1 MTGIL
6 KVIIALLHTQSETVN
21 LGIEPTLARTKIK
34 EVIEVAE
41 ECRMSIVAGEDIV
54 NLRLKDRLKRI
65 DAEIE
70 EKKTVLEKKRETWPL
85 KRLSDLEESLPHLED
100 RKEELNRLVRK
111 EDKSSA
117 NKVRY
122 AAKRVTDSLLEQNRV
137 KRRRLGAGRPME
149 MGEDEEQFPLQ
160 SIEEMSTA
168 HGRRHDTVL
177 YMNHKVKARDMLKIV
192 NCQREEK
199 NLKPLRSLSTVL
211 SRGKAKRATS
221 IQAKRHKG
229 GSLFCCKKP
238 PKTEDKEMELTHHQ
252 RAHVKNAVFDFCYK
266 EQDRK
271 YSFMKSIDDKAY
283 VRPGTSVGFRDVKK
297 MGIYQPTD
305 NNAVGK
311 LPKYDWVNEQV
322 YVTPSTHHIFTKE
335 SRVIDVREVFA
346 MSEDDS
352 FVFMRPKA
360 FVGSSR
366 TIWAS
371 EDMELRA
378 IHADLYEVEGSN
390 LSMVFRG
397 FCARIK
403 DKIEHFILTTTQK
416 DVLLVTNKLDCVYR
430 QYEMKR
436 VTHTFEY
443 LERAVAKCDVVKIS
457 DHEKACCLQI
467 QSLLTQVL
475 THMEAV
481 KDSPS
486 TGSLLWQEY
495 CKTLTA
501 CHELLNLFSSFGLP
515 IVKPRV
521 IELTNAGPG
530 VGCNNN
536 EVQFRI
542 AERILIHNLDKLVRV
557 HRARGD
563 SGQNEAERTNA
574 SIGDALVTGETLN
587 WEHYK
592 RFENMSK
599 EDIEALTLQD
609 YEKLEKERMER
620 NAWKAAGELA
630 ERVDGEPAPHGII
643 SCSVGQRT
651 FECLCF
657 HQSAV
662 CKGEASRSLL
672 LFKN

>member
-1 MTGIL
+1 M
-6 KVIIALLHTQSETVN
+6 
-21 LGIEPTLARTKIK
+21 
-34 EVIEVAE
+34 
-41 ECRMSIVAGEDIV
+41 
-54 NLRLKDRLKRI
+54 
-65 DAEIE
+65 
-70 EKKTVLEKKRETWPL
+70 
-85 KRLSDLEESLPHLED
+85 
-100 RKEELNRLVRK
+100 
-111 EDKSSA
+111 
-117 NKVRY
+117 
-122 AAKRVTDSLLEQNRV
+122 
-137 KRRRLGAGRPME
+137 
-149 MGEDEEQFPLQ
+149 
-160 SIEEMSTA
+160 
-168 HGRRHDTVL
+168 
-177 YMNHKVKARDMLKIV
+177 
-192 NCQREEK
+192 
-199 NLKPLRSLSTVL
+199 L
-211 SRGKAKRATS
+211 SRGKAKTATS

-229 GSLFCCKKP
+229 RSLFCCKKP
-238 PKTEDKEMELTHHQ
+238 PKTEDKETELTHHQ

-311 LPKYDWVNEQV
+311 LPKYDWVNEQM
-322 YVTPSTHHIFTKE
+322 YVTPSTHRIFTKE
-335 SRVIDVREVFA
+335 SRVINVREVFA
-346 MSEDDS
+346 MSEDDR

-360 FVGSSR
+360 FVRSSG

-378 IHADLYEVEGSN
+378 THADLYEVEGSN
-390 LSMVFRG
+390 LSMAFRG

-403 DKIEHFILTTTQK
+403 DKIKHFILTTTQK
-416 DVLLVTNKLDCVYR
+416 DVLLVTNRLDCVYR

-609 YEKLEKERMER
+609 YEKLEKERMEK

-630 ERVDGEPAPHGII
+630 ERMDGEPAPHGFI

>member
-85 KRLSDLEESLPHLED
+85 KRLSDLEESLHHLED

-122 AAKRVTDSLLEQNRV
+122 AAKRVADSLLEQNRV
-137 KRRRLGAGRPME
+137 KRRRLAAGRPME

-199 NLKPLRSLSTVL
+199 NLKALRSLSTVL

-229 GSLFCCKKP
+229 RSLFCCKKP

-305 NNAVGK
+305 NNAAGK

-467 QSLLTQVL
+467 QSLLTPVL
-475 THMEAV
+475 IHMEAV

-501 CHELLNLFSSFGLP
+501 CHELLNLFSSFG
-515 IVKPRV
+515 
-521 IELTNAGPG
+521 
-530 VGCNNN
+530 
-536 EVQFRI
+536 
-542 AERILIHNLDKLVRV
+542 
-557 HRARGD
+557 
-563 SGQNEAERTNA
+563 
-574 SIGDALVTGETLN
+574 
-587 WEHYK
+587 
-592 RFENMSK
+592 
-599 EDIEALTLQD
+599 
-609 YEKLEKERMER
+609 
-620 NAWKAAGELA
+620 
-630 ERVDGEPAPHGII
+630 
-643 SCSVGQRT
+643 
-651 FECLCF
+651 
-657 HQSAV
+657 
-662 CKGEASRSLL
+662 
-672 LFKN
+672 

>member
-1 MTGIL
+1 M
-6 KVIIALLHTQSETVN
+6 
-21 LGIEPTLARTKIK
+21 
-34 EVIEVAE
+34 
-41 ECRMSIVAGEDIV
+41 
-54 NLRLKDRLKRI
+54 
-65 DAEIE
+65 
-70 EKKTVLEKKRETWPL
+70 
-85 KRLSDLEESLPHLED
+85 
-100 RKEELNRLVRK
+100 
-111 EDKSSA
+111 
-117 NKVRY
+117 
-122 AAKRVTDSLLEQNRV
+122 
-137 KRRRLGAGRPME
+137 
-149 MGEDEEQFPLQ
+149 
-160 SIEEMSTA
+160 
-168 HGRRHDTVL
+168 
-177 YMNHKVKARDMLKIV
+177 
-192 NCQREEK
+192 
-199 NLKPLRSLSTVL
+199 
-211 SRGKAKRATS
+211 
-221 IQAKRHKG
+221 
-229 GSLFCCKKP
+229 
-238 PKTEDKEMELTHHQ
+238 
-252 RAHVKNAVFDFCYK
+252 FDFCYK

-305 NNAVGK
+305 NNAAGK
-311 LPKYDWVNEQV
+311 LPKYDWINEQV

-403 DKIEHFILTTTQK
+403 DKIEHFILTTTRK

-467 QSLLTQVL
+467 QSLLTPVL
-475 THMEAV
+475 THTEAV

-542 AERILIHNLDKLVRV
+542 AVGIADKMKQ
-557 HRARGD
+557 RGPMP
-563 SGQNEAERTNA
+563 Q
-574 SIGDALVTGETLN
+574 
-587 WEHYK
+587 
-592 RFENMSK
+592 
-599 EDIEALTLQD
+599 
-609 YEKLEKERMER
+609 
-620 NAWKAAGELA
+620 
-630 ERVDGEPAPHGII
+630 
-643 SCSVGQRT
+643 
-651 FECLCF
+651 
-657 HQSAV
+657 
-662 CKGEASRSLL
+662 
-672 LFKN
+672 

>member
-1 MTGIL
+1 
-6 KVIIALLHTQSETVN
+6 
-21 LGIEPTLARTKIK
+21 
-34 EVIEVAE
+34 
-41 ECRMSIVAGEDIV
+41 
-54 NLRLKDRLKRI
+54 
-65 DAEIE
+65 
-70 EKKTVLEKKRETWPL
+70 
-85 KRLSDLEESLPHLED
+85 
-100 RKEELNRLVRK
+100 
-111 EDKSSA
+111 
-117 NKVRY
+117 
-122 AAKRVTDSLLEQNRV
+122 
-137 KRRRLGAGRPME
+137 
-149 MGEDEEQFPLQ
+149 
-160 SIEEMSTA
+160 
-168 HGRRHDTVL
+168 
-177 YMNHKVKARDMLKIV
+177 
-192 NCQREEK
+192 
-199 NLKPLRSLSTVL
+199 
-211 SRGKAKRATS
+211 
-221 IQAKRHKG
+221 
-229 GSLFCCKKP
+229 
-238 PKTEDKEMELTHHQ
+238 
-252 RAHVKNAVFDFCYK
+252 
-266 EQDRK
+266 
-271 YSFMKSIDDKAY
+271 
-283 VRPGTSVGFRDVKK
+283 
-297 MGIYQPTD
+297 
-305 NNAVGK
+305 
-311 LPKYDWVNEQV
+311 
-322 YVTPSTHHIFTKE
+322 
-335 SRVIDVREVFA
+335 
-346 MSEDDS
+346 
-352 FVFMRPKA
+352 
-360 FVGSSR
+360 
-366 TIWAS
+366 
-371 EDMELRA
+371 MELRA

-390 LSMVFRG
+390 LSVVFWG

-467 QSLLTQVL
+467 QSLLTPVL
-475 THMEAV
+475 IHMEAV

-609 YEKLEKERMER
+609 YEKLEKERMEK

-630 ERVDGEPAPHGII
+630 ERVDGGPAPHGFI